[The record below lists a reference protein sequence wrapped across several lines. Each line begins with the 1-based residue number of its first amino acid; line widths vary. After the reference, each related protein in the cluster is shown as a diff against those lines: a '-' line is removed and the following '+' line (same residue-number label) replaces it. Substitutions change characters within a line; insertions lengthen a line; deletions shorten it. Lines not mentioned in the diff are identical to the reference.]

1 MKVRAYLWKNYEAF
15 LLSMKLTD
23 IKFLFF
29 ATLLIVVNACNQ
41 NRERPGGYQSSDTQ
55 TSNTGEGD
63 KKNNEV
69 NDIRQDWESRDRLVW
84 QKPDMVIKRL
94 GDLSQKTV
102 ADLGAGTGFF
112 AFRLVPIAKKTI
124 ALDIDPRFITFMDSA
139 KNEMNTE
146 LRARFEARLVDTDNA
161 KLKKGEV
168 DAVIIVNTY
177 MYISDRVTYMQKLR
191 QGVAKGGMVLIV
203 DYKEKNIPVGPPT
216 NSKVALSTVE
226 KELKQAGFK
235 NIKSDDT
242 SLDYQYIITATNE

>member
-1 MKVRAYLWKNYEAF
+1 
-15 LLSMKLTD
+15 MKLTD

-29 ATLLIVVNACNQ
+29 ATLLIVLNACNQ

-177 MYISDRVTYMQKLR
+177 MYISDRVPYMQKLR

>member
-1 MKVRAYLWKNYEAF
+1 MDKLRSL
-15 LLSMKLTD
+15 LLSMKLTE
-23 IKFLFF
+23 IKILLF
-29 ATLLIVVNACNQ
+29 ASILVLNACQQ
-41 NRERPGGYQSSDTQ
+41 NRERPGGYQSTDSQTTQ
-55 TSNTGEGD
+55 SN
-63 KKNNEV
+63 KKNDAV
-69 NDIRQDWESRDRLVW
+69 DDLRQDWESRDRLVW

-139 KNEMNTE
+139 KKEMNTE
-146 LRARFEARLVDTDNA
+146 LRNRFEARLVEMDDA

-177 MYISDRVTYMQKLR
+177 MYIGNRVAYMQKLR
-191 QGVAKGGMVLIV
+191 QGVSKGGMVLIV

-216 NSKVALSTVE
+216 NAKVALSTVE

>member
-1 MKVRAYLWKNYEAF
+1 M
-15 LLSMKLTD
+15 D
-23 IKFLFF
+23 
-29 ATLLIVVNACNQ
+29 
-41 NRERPGGYQSSDTQ
+41 
-55 TSNTGEGD
+55 
-63 KKNNEV
+63 
-69 NDIRQDWESRDRLVW
+69 DIRQDWESRDRLVW

-94 GDLSQKTV
+94 GDLSLKTV

-139 KNEMNTE
+139 KKEMNSE
-146 LRARFEARLVDTDNA
+146 LRARFEARLVSTNDA

-177 MYISDRVTYMQKLR
+177 MYISDRVAYMQKLR
-191 QGVAKGGMVLIV
+191 QGISKGGMVLIV

-216 NSKVALSTVE
+216 SSKVALGTVE

-235 NIKSDDT
+235 NIQSDDS
-242 SLDYQYIITATNE
+242 SLDYQYIITATND

>member
-1 MKVRAYLWKNYEAF
+1 
-15 LLSMKLTD
+15 MKLTD

-29 ATLLIVVNACNQ
+29 ATLFIVGNACNQ
-41 NRERPGGYQSSDTQ
+41 NRERPGGYQSSDSQ
-55 TSNTGEGD
+55 TSIND

-69 NDIRQDWESRDRLVW
+69 DDIRQDWESRDRLVW

-94 GDLSQKTV
+94 GDLSLKTV

-139 KNEMNTE
+139 KNEMNSE
-146 LRARFEARLVDTDNA
+146 LRARFEARLVDVDNA

-177 MYISDRVTYMQKLR
+177 MYISDRVAYMQKLR
-191 QGVAKGGMVLIV
+191 QGVSKGGMVLIV

-216 NSKVALSTVE
+216 SSKVALSTVE

>member
-1 MKVRAYLWKNYEAF
+1 
-15 LLSMKLTD
+15 MKLTD

-29 ATLLIVVNACNQ
+29 ATLIIVGNACNQ
-41 NRERPGGYQSSDTQ
+41 NRERPGGYQSSDSQ
-55 TSNTGEGD
+55 TSIND
-63 KKNNEV
+63 KKNNDV
-69 NDIRQDWESRDRLVW
+69 DDIRQDWESRDRLVW

-94 GDLSQKTV
+94 GDLSLKTV

-139 KNEMNTE
+139 KNEMNSE
-146 LRARFEARLVDTDNA
+146 LRARFEARLVDVDNA

-177 MYISDRVTYMQKLR
+177 MYISDRVAYMQKLR
-191 QGVAKGGMVLIV
+191 QGVSKGGMILIV

-216 NSKVALSTVE
+216 SSKVALSTVE

>member
-1 MKVRAYLWKNYEAF
+1 MKITEIKI
-15 LLSMKLTD
+15 LL
-23 IKFLFF
+23 F
-29 ATLLIVVNACNQ
+29 ASLLIVGNACNQ

-55 TSNTGEGD
+55 TSKAD
-63 KKNNEV
+63 KKNGGV
-69 NDIRQDWESRDRLVW
+69 DDIRQDWESRDRLVW
-84 QKPDMVIKRL
+84 QKPDMVIRRL

-112 AFRLVPIAKKTI
+112 AFRLVPLAKKTI

-139 KNEMNTE
+139 KTEIPSE
-146 LRARFEARLVDTDNA
+146 LRTKFEARLVDMDNA

-177 MYISDRVTYMQKLR
+177 MYISERVSYMQKLR
-191 QGVAKGGMVLIV
+191 TGLSKGGMVLIV

-216 NSKVALSTVE
+216 SSKVSVSTVE

-242 SLDYQYIITATNE
+242 SLDYQYIITATND

>member
-1 MKVRAYLWKNYEAF
+1 
-15 LLSMKLTD
+15 MKLTD
-23 IKFLFF
+23 IKFLLF
-29 ATLLIVVNACNQ
+29 ASLFLVIGNACNQ
-41 NRERPGGYQSSDTQ
+41 KRERPGGYQPSESQ
-55 TSNTGEGD
+55 TTNDD
-63 KKNNEV
+63 KKDNPV
-69 NDIRQDWESRDRLVW
+69 DDIRQDWESRDRLVW

-94 GDLSQKTV
+94 GDLSMKTV

-139 KNEMNTE
+139 KKEMNSE
-146 LRARFEARLVDTDNA
+146 LRARFEARLVDLDDA

-177 MYISDRVTYMQKLR
+177 MYISNRIAYMQKLR

-216 NSKVALSTVE
+216 SSKLSVSTVE
-226 KELKQAGFK
+226 RELKQAGFK
-235 NIKSDDT
+235 TIKSDDT
-242 SLDYQYIITATNE
+242 SLDYQYIITAMNE

>member
-1 MKVRAYLWKNYEAF
+1 
-15 LLSMKLTD
+15 MKLTD

-29 ATLLIVVNACNQ
+29 ATLLIVGNACNQ

-55 TSNTGEGD
+55 TSNMGEGD

-177 MYISDRVTYMQKLR
+177 MYISDRVPYMQKLR